1 MQYGPETAHSNEGDA
16 MSTAADARSSKVD
29 GASILASQGL
39 LPADDYSL
47 APSTKA
53 FDDGGKYRLEISG
66 VERLSTLEALLDESD
81 KQGVFIHRIIA
92 FGGGTT
98 LLSTGELS
106 DVATLAEENGI
117 DLIAVP

>member
-1 MQYGPETAHSNEGDA
+1 MKYATTVPGRNRSNEGDA

-39 LPADDYSL
+39 LPSDDYSL

-98 LLSTGELS
+98 LLSTGELG
-106 DVATLAEENGI
+106 DVAVLAAENGI
-117 DLIAVP
+117 E